1 MFTTLPAVN
10 APVGG
15 APTAFPKNV
24 TASEVALQLGLE
36 DLLGELQFAR
46 RTDDLGR
53 LAFLA
58 FCEALGWARVAGER
72 ELAQQSSELF
82 NHFPHA
88 SREAFM
94 GEVDELIVELKQTH
108 LRIAGAFRTADGV

>member
-10 APVGG
+10 APFGG

-24 TASEVALQLGLE
+24 TASAVALQLGLE

-46 RTDDLGR
+46 RTDHLGR

-58 FCEALGWARVAGER
+58 SCEVRRLGLASPQNKSWLKFYQTYPTMFRMPVAKR
-72 ELAQQSSELF
+72 S
-82 NHFPHA
+82 
-88 SREAFM
+88 
-94 GEVDELIVELKQTH
+94 
-108 LRIAGAFRTADGV
+108 